1 MNRAVTKAE
10 RLLQIEAL
18 LLTHP
23 EGYTQAEIAR
33 RVGVS
38 RSTILRDLTSLP
50 PHVFQ
55 EPNGRLKI
63 DREAYLI
70 NVRFSLH
77 EAMSVHLASRLLA
90 TRMDRQNP
98 HAAAALRKLAVAME
112 QLAPC
117 VSKHLG
123 QSADSMDESSQW
135 QDPNYLRSLETL
147 TRAWAEGRKVRVWHR
162 KDKSTPAW
170 EYAFSPYYIEPN
182 AIGQSTY
189 VIGFREPPKALRTF
203 KIERIER
210 VELLSERYTIPGD
223 FQPSELFSD
232 AWGIWYTDAEP
243 IEVIL
248 HFSARVAQRIGE
260 TRWHR
265 SEQVTVLEDG
275 SLLWR
280 AFIAEPLEM
289 MPWIR
294 GWGADVEVLEPKKLR
309 EEVVEEA
316 KRTSALYGAERQT
329 K

>member
-1 MNRAVTKAE
+1 MNRAATKAE

-18 LLTHP
+18 LLTHQ
-23 EGYTQAEIAR
+23 EGLTQAEVAR

-38 RSTILRDLTSLP
+38 RSTIFRDLPSLP
-50 PHVFQ
+50 GHVQ
-55 EPNGRLKI
+55 ENPNGRLSI
-63 DREAYLI
+63 NRDAYLI

-77 EAMSVHLASRLLA
+77 EAMAVHLASRLLA

-98 HAAAALRKLAVAME
+98 HAAAALRKLGFAME

-117 VSKHLG
+117 ISKHLEK
-123 QSADSMDESSQW
+123 SADSMDESSQW

-162 KDKSTPAW
+162 KDKNTPIW
-170 EYAFSPYYIEPN
+170 EYTFSPYYIEPN

-210 VELLSERYTIPGD
+210 VEMLNECYTTPDD

-232 AWGIWYTDAEP
+232 AWGIWYTEADP
-243 IEVIL
+243 IEVVL
-248 HFSARVAQRIGE
+248 RFSPRVAQRIGE

-265 SEQVTVLEDG
+265 SEQVAEQEDG

-280 AFIAEPLEM
+280 AYIAEPLEM

-294 GWGADVEVLEPKKLR
+294 GWGADVEVIEPEKLR
-309 EEVVEEA
+309 QEIVEEVCRLEQLYA
-316 KRTSALYGAERQT
+316 KEG
-329 K
+329 

>member
-1 MNRAVTKAE
+1 MNRAATKAE

-18 LLTHP
+18 LLTHQ
-23 EGYTQAEIAR
+23 EGLTQAEVAR

-38 RSTILRDLTSLP
+38 RSTIFRDLPSLP
-50 PHVFQ
+50 GHVQ
-55 EPNGRLKI
+55 ENPKGRLSI
-63 DREAYLI
+63 NRDAYLI

-77 EAMSVHLASRLLA
+77 EAMAVHLASRLLA

-98 HAAAALRKLAVAME
+98 HAAAALRKLGFAME

-117 VSKHLG
+117 ISKHLE

-162 KDKSTPAW
+162 KDKNTPVW
-170 EYAFSPYYIEPN
+170 QYTFSPYYIEPN

-189 VIGFREPPKALRTF
+189 VIGFREPPEALRTF

-210 VELLSERYTIPGD
+210 VELLDEGYPVPAD
-223 FQPSELFSD
+223 FRPDELFSD
-232 AWGIWYTDAEP
+232 AWGIWYTGAPP
-243 IEVIL
+243 IEVVL
-248 HFSARVAQRIGE
+248 RFSPRVAQRIRE

-265 SEQVTVLEDG
+265 SEQVAEQEDG

-280 AFIAEPLEM
+280 AHIAEPLEM

-294 GWGADVEVLEPKKLR
+294 GWGADVEVLEPLSLR
-309 EEVVEEA
+309 EQLGGEA
-316 KRTSALYGAERQT
+316 RMLLQIYQT
-329 K
+329 KG